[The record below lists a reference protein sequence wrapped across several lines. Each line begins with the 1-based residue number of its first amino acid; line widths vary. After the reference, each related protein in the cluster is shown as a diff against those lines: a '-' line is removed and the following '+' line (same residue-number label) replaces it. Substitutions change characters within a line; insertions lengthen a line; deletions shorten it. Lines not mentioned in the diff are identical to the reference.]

1 MTQKFVGTL
10 STTYRRELGGLNV
23 ALNTTAKYN
32 GGYNLDVDFAH
43 QDSSE
48 MLNGSVIL
56 SDQPDKLRLRL
67 TVANAVNKAFL
78 QRARSEEQKSEI
90 QSLMRNSDA
99 IVGLKKKRTH
109 KKT

>member
-23 ALNTTAKYN
+23 ALNTTATYN

-43 QDSSE
+43 QDSYV

-56 SDQPDKLRLRL
+56 SDPSDKLSLRL
-67 TVANAVNKAFL
+67 TVAHALNKAFL
-78 QRARSEEQKSEI
+78 QQANLSSTAPRGTYRDP
-90 QSLMRNSDA
+90 RNVNPQA
-99 IVGLKKKRTH
+99 N
-109 KKT
+109 